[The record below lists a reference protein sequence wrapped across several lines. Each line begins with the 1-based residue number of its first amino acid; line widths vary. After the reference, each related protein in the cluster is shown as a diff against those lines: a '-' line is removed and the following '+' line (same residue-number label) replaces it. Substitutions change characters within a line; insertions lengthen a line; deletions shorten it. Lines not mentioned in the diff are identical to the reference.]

1 MIEATVIGYLSGIVE
16 LPPVFAERPEDPPA
30 EYLLVECVGGG
41 TNNHLRTAMIA
52 IQSYADSLFR
62 AAEINELVEAAMDAL
77 TDLDS
82 VSRCKINSSYNY
94 TDTDSRKYRYQA
106 IFDIVYY

>member
-30 EYLLVECVGGG
+30 EYLLVERVGGG